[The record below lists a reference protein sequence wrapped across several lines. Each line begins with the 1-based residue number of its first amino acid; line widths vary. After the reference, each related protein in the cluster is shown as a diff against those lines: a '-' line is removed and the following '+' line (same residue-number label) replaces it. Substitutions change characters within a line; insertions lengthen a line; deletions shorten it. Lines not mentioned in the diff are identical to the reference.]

1 MGSRNSEAVR
11 SLQLEGNPT
20 PLVASFVWTYIHKV
34 NQRHRRMIPERLWVS
49 FRGLRGDKVRLI
61 PPLRIQLTRHQ
72 TDIKQ
77 KGKTEQNASKN
88 FPFARASVINKVKF
102 DVPNGTWRSFPTLAS
117 RLS

>member
-77 KGKTEQNASKN
+77 KRQNRTECKQEFS
-88 FPFARASVINKVKF
+88 IC
-102 DVPNGTWRSFPTLAS
+102 
-117 RLS
+117 

>member
-72 TDIKQ
+72 TDINQKRQNRTECKQ
-77 KGKTEQNASKN
+77 EFS
-88 FPFARASVINKVKF
+88 IC
-102 DVPNGTWRSFPTLAS
+102 
-117 RLS
+117 